1 MTSTLDPAVRVRQR
15 LYYLSRIRRLHT
27 AQPTHAE
34 LLRVCK
40 RGVQSPIPHRFT
52 LHRGPRPRVEHT
64 LCSST
69 ALLAVIARA
78 LVWTPFLLFVLNQ
91 KTQGRGTAWLFSS
104 RCRLPSPSLS
114 ILACSTSCTC
124 TATLNTDVGTEK
136 GIIKD
141 PCTSTAVKG
150 GLLR

>member
-1 MTSTLDPAVRVRQR
+1 MYVSACIISHAYDAST
-15 LYYLSRIRRLHT
+15 
-27 AQPTHAE
+27 QPSQLTPSCSVCANGACNDRFHIV
-34 LLRVCK
+34 LLCTV
-40 RGVQSPIPHRFT
+40 VHVHS
-52 LHRGPRPRVEHT
+52 VEHT
-64 LCSST
+64 RCCST